1 MKLIKGTGYCDNK
14 DCGSAGGYADRE
26 GEGYFIS
33 IPFYGSVSTI
43 EFLCEACISKMMRS
57 FEKDK

>member
-14 DCGSAGGYADRE
+14 DCESKNGRND
-26 GEGYFIS
+26 EGYFIS